1 MLELFDLTVRFGK
14 EGSAN
19 AVEEISLKIEDR
31 EKVFL
36 IGETG
41 SGKSVLLMAIL
52 GMLPDSAVIT
62 GRAVL
67 DGRDILNLPEKEM
80 RRIRGTKIA
89 YIPQGS
95 GEGMNP
101 LLRAGYQIGE
111 PRVIHQKRADGT
123 GNPRSGRA
131 AGTIRA
137 EKGSTA
143 SVSAYPERRNE
154 AEKPDRDGGYGA
166 GSGTVCR

>member
-1 MLELFDLTVRFGK
+1 MLELCDLTVRFGK

-80 RRIRGTKIA
+80 RRIRLEQK
-89 YIPQGS
+89 
-95 GEGMNP
+95 
-101 LLRAGYQIGE
+101 LRIF
-111 PRVIHQKRADGT
+111 
-123 GNPRSGRA
+123 
-131 AGTIRA
+131 
-137 EKGSTA
+137 
-143 SVSAYPERRNE
+143 RRE
-154 AEKPDRDGGYGA
+154 AVKE
-166 GSGTVCR
+166 

>member
-67 DGRDILNLPEKEM
+67 DGRDILNLPEKENAQDS
-80 RRIRGTKIA
+80 RNKNCV
-89 YIPQGS
+89 YS
-95 GEGMNP
+95 
-101 LLRAGYQIGE
+101 AG
-111 PRVIHQKRADGT
+111 KRWQTREYPGYR
-123 GNPRSGRA
+123 NSPA
-131 AGTIRA
+131 AT
-137 EKGSTA
+137 
-143 SVSAYPERRNE
+143 
-154 AEKPDRDGGYGA
+154 
-166 GSGTVCR
+166 

>member
-62 GRAVL
+62 GRAFWMEE
-67 DGRDILNLPEKEM
+67 IF
-80 RRIRGTKIA
+80 
-89 YIPQGS
+89 
-95 GEGMNP
+95 
-101 LLRAGYQIGE
+101 
-111 PRVIHQKRADGT
+111 
-123 GNPRSGRA
+123 
-131 AGTIRA
+131 
-137 EKGSTA
+137 
-143 SVSAYPERRNE
+143 
-154 AEKPDRDGGYGA
+154 
-166 GSGTVCR
+166 